1 MSERDRQAKDLAR
14 ENRTEVEVWWEDRDG
29 AWCSEVVRFMGEL
42 VDGYEDRHGT
52 QFDLYEC
59 PGGYRVFVH
68 GEGGAHLHPF
78 EVGRNGEGFEYGL
91 YSAEEV
97 ARKYPLL
104 GSTVGHPRVRCL
116 PEMGRCY

>member
-1 MSERDRQAKDLAR
+1 MSEQNEQAKDLAEETR
-14 ENRTEVEVWWEDRDG
+14 AEVEVWWEDRDG
-29 AWCSEVVRFMGEL
+29 AWRSEVVRFTGNL
-42 VDGYEDRHGT
+42 LDGYEDRHGT

-78 EVGRNGEGFEYGL
+78 EVDRNGEGFEHGL

-97 ARKYPLL
+97 ATKYPLL
-104 GSTVGHPRVRCL
+104 GYAVGYPRIGDL
-116 PEMGRCY
+116 D